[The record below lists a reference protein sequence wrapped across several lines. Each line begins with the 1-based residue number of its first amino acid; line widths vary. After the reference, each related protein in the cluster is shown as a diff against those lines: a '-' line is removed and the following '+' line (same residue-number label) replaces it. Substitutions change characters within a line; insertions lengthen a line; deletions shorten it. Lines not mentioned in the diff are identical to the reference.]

1 MVRVEHICP
10 SVSLSANESF
20 KLNYGR
26 TLRWSMLAA
35 VIALGLLWVFL
46 PRYEPTPYTLRQDYM
61 EWIEIEEPELDIPE
75 ETPLLPVPVVP
86 RDIEPAP
93 GNFEEEPWI
102 PPDFWDPVPVAPA
115 PADPSVYDGFVAKQQ
130 QAEADVP
137 GQTRLPA
144 GSPHVRP
151 RGHRDRGRAGR
162 VARQGR
168 AGPHRAGRAP
178 AAGQGGAGG
187 GVPVPVRT
195 RDAAE
200 GAGPG
205 VGFGAVSV
213 SDALSRRC

>member
-35 VIALGLLWVFL
+35 VIALGLLWMFL

-86 RDIEPAP
+86 RDIEPVP

-102 PPDFWDPVPVAPA
+102 PPDFWDPMPVVQAPV
-115 PADPSVYDGFVAKQQ
+115 DPSIYDGFVASSSKPRLTF
-130 QAEADVP
+130 QAKPDYP
-137 GQTRLPA
+137 Q
-144 GSPHVRP
+144 
-151 RGHRDRGRAGR
+151 
-162 VARQGR
+162 VARMSGLEGTVIVDVLVGSRGKVEQARIAQGVH
-168 AGPHRAGRAP
+168 PLLDK
-178 AAGQGGAGG
+178 AALAAAYRCRFEPGTQRK
-187 GVPVPVRT
+187 VPVR
-195 RDAAE
+195 AW
-200 GAGPG
+200 
-205 VGFGAVSV
+205 VSV
-213 SDALSRRC
+213 PYRFRMH